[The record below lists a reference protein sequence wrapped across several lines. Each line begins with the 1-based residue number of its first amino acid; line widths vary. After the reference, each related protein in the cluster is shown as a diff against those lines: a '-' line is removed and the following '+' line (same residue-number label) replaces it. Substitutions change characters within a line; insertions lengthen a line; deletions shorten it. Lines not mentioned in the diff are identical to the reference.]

1 MSKDFNGWNHKKQE
15 VHNAKGA
22 PFFHEREVWW
32 CSLGVN
38 VGSEQDG
45 TGANY
50 DRPVVVVRGFNKDL
64 FFGVA
69 LTGKKKRG
77 RYYFPL
83 GQIEGREAT
92 AVLSQVRLIDA
103 KRLVRKAQTLN
114 EALFAELKTAL
125 RNTLLPLN

>member
-1 MSKDFNGWNHKKQE
+1 MLKDFDGWNIKKKE
-15 VHNAKGA
+15 VHGSNAA

-45 TGANY
+45 TGKNY
-50 DRPVVVVRGFNKDL
+50 DRPVVVIRGFNKDI

-69 LTGKKKRG
+69 LTGKRKSGKF
-77 RYYFPL
+77 YFPL
-83 GQIEGREAT
+83 GEIEGRDPS

-103 KRLVRKAQTLN
+103 KRLVRKVLTLD
-114 EALFAELKTAL
+114 AATFAKLKAAL
-125 RNTLLPLN
+125 RKVLLP